1 MLHIAPVCGNERR
14 RRKPVHKLDDNSL
27 GRRSPLDREQVESI
41 PLRFDLAEIVDCGSV
56 GFSDAPSV
64 CHARA
69 VPKWLCFL
77 CPIVMT

>member
-1 MLHIAPVCGNERR
+1 M
-14 RRKPVHKLDDNSL
+14 
-27 GRRSPLDREQVESI
+27 
-41 PLRFDLAEIVDCGSV
+41 RFDLAEIVDCGSV